1 MIQDLIN
8 STKVALYDRTSSPLF
23 GSFLAS
29 WCIWNWE
36 IIWVLFSS
44 IPVMNKINFMDHHF
58 SSYWE
63 ALGMLFLGPILT
75 SLAYLFV
82 YPIPA
87 EFVFS
92 YTQKRQKNLKTIKI
106 DIEEDTLL
114 SEAESRALRAKIPE
128 LEYAYNTQLT
138 KKDSEIEK
146 LKSQLKQHQSSEEPE
161 PEDAVAINKPQPI
174 INIHNT
180 TGDHNNH
187 STNTNIATN
196 ENSLD
201 DERPINI
208 IKAFA
213 VNDQIYS
220 IGHDYDNSEPG
231 AINVVQL
238 RESFS
243 LRNKIR
249 VNITL
254 DTELKDGQYITVFD
268 GYSVSRIDGNSFEF
282 VKTDYEEK
290 NASMVVQQLNPL
302 RPNSEMVV
310 SNRVQFAY

>member
-1 MIQDLIN
+1 MIEDLIN
-8 STKVALYDRTSSPLF
+8 STKVALYDRATSPLF

-36 IIWVLFSS
+36 IIWVLFSN
-44 IPVMNKINFMDHHF
+44 IPVMNKINFMDNHF
-58 SSYWE
+58 SSFLE
-63 ALGMLFLGPILT
+63 AFGLLFLGPVLT

-92 YTQKRQKNLKTIKI
+92 YTQKRQKNLKSIKI
-106 DIEEDTLL
+106 DIEEKTPL
-114 SEAESRALRAKIPE
+114 SEAESRALRDKIPE
-128 LEYAYNTQLT
+128 LEYAYYTQLT

-161 PEDAVAINKPQPI
+161 DALAINKPQPT
-174 INIHNT
+174 INVHNI

-196 ENSLD
+196 ENSHD
-201 DERPINI
+201 DERPINV
-208 IKAFA
+208 IKAIT

-220 IGHDYDNSEPG
+220 LGKDYDNSEPG
-231 AINVVQL
+231 SGNVVQL
-238 RESFS
+238 RENFS

-254 DTELKDGQYITVFD
+254 DTELKNGQYITVFD
-268 GYSVSRIDGNSFEF
+268 GYSVSKIDGNSFEF

-302 RPNSEMVV
+302 RPDAEMAV
-310 SNRVQFAY
+310 SNRVQFSY